1 MPQAKKGDKVKVH
14 YTGRLNDG
22 TVFDS
27 SKDREPLEFQL
38 GQGELIPGFEH
49 AVDGMTPGET
59 KTIDISA
66 DQAYGQHREELIQKV
81 PRQQFPTDIEFQ
93 VGQRFQIGQQEEQ
106 PMIVQVTEVTESNIT
121 LDGNHPL
128 AGKNLTF
135 DIELLGIL

>member
-49 AVDGMTPGET
+49 ALDGMTPGDT

-81 PRQQFPTDIEFQ
+81 PRQQFPNDMEFK

-106 PMIVQVTEVTESNIT
+106 PMIVQVTEVTESDIT

>member
-49 AVDGMTPGET
+49 AVDGMTPGDT
-59 KTIDISA
+59 KTIDLSA

-81 PRQQFPTDIEFQ
+81 PRQQCPNDMEFK

-106 PMIVQVTEVTESNIT
+106 PIIVQVTEVTESDIT

>member
-14 YTGRLNDG
+14 YTGRLKDG
-22 TVFDS
+22 SVFDS
-27 SKDREPLEFQL
+27 SKDRDPLEFQL
-38 GQGELIPGFEH
+38 GQGELIPGFEQ

-66 DQAYGQHREELIQKV
+66 DQAYGQHRKELIQKV

-106 PMIVQVTEVTESNIT
+106 PMIVQVMEVTESNIT

-128 AGKNLTF
+128 AGENLIF

>member
-1 MPQAKKGDKVKVH
+1 MPQAKNGDKVKVH

-38 GQGELIPGFEH
+38 GQGELIPGFEQ
-49 AVDGMTPGET
+49 AVDGMKPGDT
-59 KTIDISA
+59 KTIDLSP

-81 PRQQFPTDIEFQ
+81 PRQQFPTDMEFQ
-93 VGQRFQIGQQEEQ
+93 VGQRFQIGQQKEQ
-106 PMIVQVTEVTESNIT
+106 PMIVQVTDVTESDIT

-128 AGKNLTF
+128 AGKNLIF

>member
-49 AVDGMTPGET
+49 AVDGMTPGDT
-59 KTIDISA
+59 KTIDLSA

-81 PRQQFPTDIEFQ
+81 PRQQFPNDMEFK

-106 PMIVQVTEVTESNIT
+106 PMIVQVTEVTESDIT

>member
-1 MPQAKKGDKVKVH
+1 MPNAKKGDKVKVH

-49 AVDGMTPGET
+49 AVDGMTPGDT

-81 PRQQFPTDIEFQ
+81 PRQQFPNDMEFK

-106 PMIVQVTEVTESNIT
+106 PMIVQVTEVTESDIT

>member
-38 GQGELIPGFEH
+38 GQGELIPGFEQ

-59 KTIDISA
+59 KTINIQA

-81 PRQQFPTDIEFQ
+81 PRQQFPNDMEFQ
-93 VGQRFQIGQQEEQ
+93 VGQRFQIGQQEER

>member
-14 YTGRLNDG
+14 YTGRLNNG

-27 SKDREPLEFQL
+27 SKGREPLEFQL
-38 GQGELIPGFEH
+38 GQGELIPGFEQ

-81 PRQQFPTDIEFQ
+81 PRQRFPNDMEFQ
-93 VGQRFQIGQQEEQ
+93 VGQRFQIGQQEER
-106 PMIVQVTEVTESNIT
+106 PMIVQVTEVTESDIT